1 MITNEII
8 EELYPTLDSLWE
20 HNDRNRWNN
29 RDIWQ
34 VPGKKSFKVVVNI
47 INSLEFVSDMTLL
60 DYGCDVG
67 LHSIV
72 ASHKFKKVVAI
83 DNDIVSYRRAKVTK
97 EIFEKKGYNLSNL
110 EIKNVDFAEVH
121 DCFTIAEIMA
131 IEDLGF
137 FKKGEGG
144 KASEQGKTAMDGEIP
159 INPSG
164 GLKAKG
170 HPVGATGVAQA
181 IEVTEQLRGNAD
193 KRQVKDAEIGLTH
206 NVGGSGATVV
216 VNLYKRA

>member
-1 MITNEII
+1 MITNKII

-110 EIKNVDFAEVH
+110 EIKNVDFYKY
-121 DCFTIAEIMA
+121 DCSDIDA
-131 IEDLGF
+131 L
-137 FKKGEGG
+137 
-144 KASEQGKTAMDGEIP
+144 
-159 INPSG
+159 
-164 GLKAKG
+164 LKS
-170 HPVGATGVAQA
+170 
-181 IEVTEQLRGNAD
+181 D
-193 KRQVKDAEIGLTH
+193 
-206 NVGGSGATVV
+206 VGGSPAEGIYASILSR
-216 VNLYKRA
+216 VNLIVWKTHEEKAILKSLLKPKDILKNKYHFNLDEKKYSPK